1 MTDVRPIRSTANY
14 QAAKQRVEYLIGQN
28 ASGARSDEIEIL
40 SLLLEEYQRQHVL
53 TGNVSAI
60 EAIRFR
66 MAESGLSARDLE
78 PFIGTRS
85 RVSEV
90 LGGKRPLSLDM
101 IRSLHDG
108 LGLPYASLIQR
119 QGAGD
124 QHQGWL
130 FFATESPVARALH
143 KKSLSKRASQKMDWG
158 ALVEWQRLATSKAKK
173 LATTFNRDSLS
184 EEQLRKF
191 AYMSA
196 KARGPRL
203 AVQAARELGIGVV
216 VVEALPGTYLDG
228 AAMLDEHHQPLV
240 ALTLRHDRT
249 DNFWFTFLH
258 ELSHIS
264 LHYEYLEN
272 EVSAFIDDLEIRS
285 GDAREVEADDLCRK
299 VLVPDAALKSVTWG
313 DETSNNDI
321 VAAAAR
327 ARVHIS
333 VVAGRWQREFSN
345 YRRFSRLI
353 ERGTIR
359 RVLESRS

>member
-1 MTDVRPIRSTANY
+1 MTNVRPIRSPEDY

-28 ASGARSDEIEIL
+28 ADGACSDEIEVL

-66 MAESGLSARDLE
+66 MAEGGLSVRDLE

-90 LGGKRPLSLDM
+90 LGGKRTLSLDM
-101 IRSLHDG
+101 IRSLHEG

-119 QGAGD
+119 PETGD

-130 FFATESPVARALH
+130 FLTREPTAPRALH
-143 KKSLSKRASQKMDWG
+143 RKSFAKRAAQKMDPD
-158 ALVEWQRLATSKAKK
+158 ALVEWQRLATSKSKK
-173 LATTFNRDSLS
+173 LDLTFKRDSLTQ
-184 EEQLRKF
+184 EQLKRF
-191 AYMSA
+191 AYLSA
-196 KARGPRL
+196 KARGPQL
-203 AVQAARELGIGVV
+203 AVQAANELGISVV
-216 VVEALPGTYLDG
+216 VAEALPGTYLDG
-228 AAMLDEHHQPLV
+228 AAMIDEYHQPLI
-240 ALTLRHDRT
+240 ALTLRYDRT

-272 EVSAFIDDLEIRS
+272 EVSAFIDDLDIRS
-285 GDAREVEADDLCRK
+285 ENTLEVEADHRCRE

-313 DETSNNDI
+313 EETSNDDI
-321 VAAAAR
+321 VAAATR

-353 ERGTIR
+353 ERGTIKR
-359 RVLESRS
+359 SLSSRS